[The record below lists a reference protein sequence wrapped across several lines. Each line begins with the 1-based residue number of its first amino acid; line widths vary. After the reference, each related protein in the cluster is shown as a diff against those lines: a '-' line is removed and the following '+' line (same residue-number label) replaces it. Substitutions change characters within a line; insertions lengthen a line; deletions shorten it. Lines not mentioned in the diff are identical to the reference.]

1 MRPRLECYEVSEL
14 PKLAWVATLDLHSNR
29 VRAFHGSAVERG
41 RGWLVEGVWD
51 GDFAAGGFHRTAQ
64 FFGSGIRIEGDA
76 VYFVPSSALTD
87 RLFSCRTDQSLVV
100 ANSLCLLL
108 AYTGA
113 RLDPQH
119 DYRSE
124 SQAIRQGLRA
134 YDPTFHVRHPA
145 PERFE
150 QIYYHRIVVSRGSVT
165 RETPPPPAAIPSF
178 AHYEQLLR
186 DTLALIATN
195 AVSPRRLT
203 PLALCATVSAGYD
216 SPAVAAL
223 VKDLGVDTCFTAHR
237 SKSAIPGWLNRQA
250 VDDDGTPVATA
261 LGLAARPLETLRSR
275 ITEDELYFLAACVNM
290 PALAFHSMARDIERS
305 GRVALVFTGFQ
316 GDYVWDVNVE
326 TKHVNDDFTGC
337 DTSGVTLSEIR
348 LKSGFINAAVPFL
361 FARAIPDLARIGASS
376 EMTPWRSRPDY
387 DRPIARRIAESA
399 GVPRGAFGQRKRA
412 VLAAYDYPVHPV
424 LRGAF
429 LAQLAAE
436 GIRPMR
442 VYLHSAAN
450 RILYRVARAI
460 AATRR
465 AFTGIGERTAH
476 ALVGKQLDLPRRL
489 FVWAGDAL
497 ADRLA
502 AVLLA
507 RDVAAP
513 AAALPAAALPAAPT
527 PILHPESHASA
538 VSPR

>member
-1 MRPRLECYEVSEL
+1 MRPRLECYEVPEL
-14 PKLAWVATLDLHSNR
+14 PKLAWVATVDLHSSR

-51 GDFAAGGFHRTAQ
+51 GDFAAGGFHRTGQ
-64 FFGSGIRIEGDA
+64 FFGSGIRIEADA

-87 RLFSCRTDQSLVV
+87 RLFTCRTDQSLVV

-113 RLDPQH
+113 RLDPEH
-119 DYRSE
+119 DYRRE

-134 YDPTFHVRHPA
+134 YDPAFHVQHPA
-145 PERFE
+145 VDRFE
-150 QIYYHRIVVSRGSVT
+150 QLYYHRLVVSGGTVT
-165 RETPPPPAAIPSF
+165 RETPPAPAAIPSF
-178 AHYEQLLR
+178 THYEQLLR
-186 DTLALIATN
+186 DTLTVIAAN
-195 AVSPRRLT
+195 AASPRRHA

-223 VKDLGVDTCFTAHR
+223 VKDLGVEACFTAHR
-237 SKSAIPGWLNRQA
+237 STSAIPGWLNRHA
-250 VDDDGTPVATA
+250 VDDDGTPIATA
-261 LGLAARPLETLRSR
+261 LGLASRKLGTARSQV
-275 ITEDELYFLAACVNM
+275 TEDELYFLAACASM
-290 PALAFHSMARDIERS
+290 PALAFHSMARDIEGS

-326 TKHVNDDFTGC
+326 TKHLNDDFTGC

-361 FARAIPDLARIGASS
+361 FARAIPDLALIGASR

-387 DRPIARRIAESA
+387 DRPIARRIAEAA

-412 VLAAYDYPVHPV
+412 VVAAYDYPVHPR

-436 GIRPMR
+436 GIGPAR
-442 VYLHSAAN
+442 VYLHSVAN
-450 RILYRVARAI
+450 RVLYRVARAL

-465 AFTGIGERTAH
+465 ALTGIGERTPH

-502 AVLLA
+502 AVLPA

-513 AAALPAAALPAAPT
+513 AALRSPPAA
-527 PILHPESHASA
+527 ILNSLSHAPA